1 MRLDPIFLFAY
12 DEIREAGGYS
22 DRYSYLP
29 MPRTLSLISIGVALV
44 LVAGVWFASAQ
55 VAGPK
60 KADAPEQT
68 NSPKRLDINQA
79 SLDELKKL
87 PGITPALAE
96 RIVKH
101 RPYRKLDDLVTQK
114 VLGKKQFARI
124 RDLITIPPNNH

>member
-1 MRLDPIFLFAY
+1 
-12 DEIREAGGYS
+12 
-22 DRYSYLP
+22 
-29 MPRTLSLISIGVALV
+29 V
-44 LVAGVWFASAQ
+44 LAAGVWLASAQ

-68 NSPKRLDINQA
+68 ISPKRLDINEA

-124 RDLITIPPNNH
+124 RDLITIPPNH